1 MPPGQYKRILAYIKN
16 ISKLI
21 ITRLKS
27 FKIGDLNI
35 NVPVI
40 QGGMGVGISLAG
52 LASAVANMGG
62 VGVISAV
69 GIGIVDDLSFKNYR
83 QVNIDAL
90 RLEIQKARS
99 MTTGILGVNI
109 MVALTNFA
117 DMVSTSI
124 EEGIDII
131 FSGAGLPLDLPKYL
145 KKGSKT
151 KLVPIVSS
159 ARAASVICK
168 KWMHNYN
175 YLPDAIVVEG
185 PKAGGHLGFKSEE
198 ITEESHQLEVLIPE
212 VVKEKQVFE
221 EQYGKSIPVIAAG
234 GIYTGEDIA
243 KIMNLGAN
251 AVQLGTRFVATHEC
265 DAADSFKDAYLS
277 ATQKNTVIIK
287 SPVGMPGRAIKNS
300 FLTEAEEGKK
310 KPSGCKFHCL
320 ITCNFKETSYCI
332 LDALTSARKGDLDKG
347 FAFAGSNV
355 HRIDKLTSVE
365 EVFKDLEESY
375 EAYNLKN
382 PKN

>member
-1 MPPGQYKRILAYIKN
+1 
-16 ISKLI
+16 
-21 ITRLKS
+21 LKS
-27 FKIGDLNI
+27 FNIGDLKI
-35 NVPVI
+35 NVPIV

-83 QVNIDAL
+83 KVNIEAL
-90 RLEIQKARS
+90 RLEIQKART
-99 MTTGILGVNI
+99 MTKGILGVNI

-145 KKGSKT
+145 KKDSKT

-185 PKAGGHLGFKSEE
+185 PKAGGHLGFTSEQ
-198 ITEESHQLEVLIPE
+198 ITDANHQLEVLIPE
-212 VVKEKQVFE
+212 VVKEKQIFE

-251 AVQLGTRFVATHEC
+251 AVQIGTRFVATYEC
-265 DAADSFKDAYLS
+265 DAADSFKNAYLTAS
-277 ATQKNTVIIK
+277 KKNTVIIK
-287 SPVGMPGRAIKNS
+287 SPVGMPGRAIRNT
-300 FLTEAEEGKK
+300 FLEAAENGKK
-310 KPSGCKFHCL
+310 KPTGCKFHCL
-320 ITCNFKETSYCI
+320 STCNYKETSYCI
-332 LDALTSARKGDLDKG
+332 LDALTSARKGNLDNG

-355 HRIDKLTSVE
+355 HRVDKLTTVE
-365 EVFKDLEESY
+365 EIFKDLEESY
-375 EAYNLKN
+375 NTYNLMN
-382 PKN
+382 PQK

>member
-1 MPPGQYKRILAYIKN
+1 
-16 ISKLI
+16 
-21 ITRLKS
+21 LKS
-27 FKIGDLNI
+27 FKIGDLKI

-83 QVNIDAL
+83 KVNIDAL

-99 MTTGILGVNI
+99 MTKGILGVNI

-117 DMVSTSI
+117 DMVNTSI
-124 EEGIDII
+124 DEGIDII

-168 KWMHNYN
+168 KWLHNYN

-185 PKAGGHLGFKSEE
+185 PKAGGHLGFKSEQ
-198 ITEESHQLEVLIPE
+198 ITEENHQLEVLIPE

-243 KIMNLGAN
+243 KIMRLGATG
-251 AVQLGTRFVATHEC
+251 VQLGTRFVATHEC
-265 DAADSFKDAYLS
+265 DAADSFKNAYLT

-287 SPVGMPGRAIKNS
+287 SPVGMPGRAIKNT
-300 FLTEAEEGKK
+300 FLTDAEEGKK
-310 KPSGCKFHCL
+310 KPNGCKFHCL
-320 ITCNFKETSYCI
+320 ITCNYKETSYCI
-332 LDALTSARKGDLDKG
+332 LDALTSARKGNLDNG

-355 HRIDKLTSVE
+355 HRVDKLTSVE
-365 EVFKDLEESY
+365 DIFKDLEESY